1 MRNTLLPCG
10 RCREVSWRRLG
21 TLGRFAGTDLGYSAN
36 MFKHPIRTII
46 RKLPLSAW
54 AMLGWTQRH
63 SVGLW
68 WRSIVA
74 EAKRDEPLSLKRWA
88 TLFKALV
95 KVSGDH
101 RLANARALKQLT
113 VDGSAVVATATQNWS
128 ERGTLTTVLEG
139 VSEASDVRISSSSPV
154 DRPWSATGPA

>member
-1 MRNTLLPCG
+1 
-10 RCREVSWRRLG
+10 
-21 TLGRFAGTDLGYSAN
+21 

-46 RKLPLSAW
+46 RKMPLSAW

-154 DRPWSATGPA
+154 DRPWSATGPVDDGRKLSSPAGRRVSTRNLEGDHFGGLGIDQEAGC